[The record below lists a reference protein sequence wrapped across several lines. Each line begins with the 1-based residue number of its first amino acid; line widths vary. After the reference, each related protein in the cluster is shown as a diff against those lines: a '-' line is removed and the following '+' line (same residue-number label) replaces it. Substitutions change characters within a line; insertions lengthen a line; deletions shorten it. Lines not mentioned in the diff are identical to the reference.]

1 MASRTPLTVSPGTRT
16 SLMVRT
22 CEFAPVCVAPTT
34 VLVALPYGTNGR
46 PDPRGT
52 ITTSPLAES
61 PDGDRLNTIL
71 PLLPVAGLLYSPA
84 HFPAS
89 DARAPE
95 SPLIVIGVGFDAQA
109 NAIPANATT
118 QS

>member
-1 MASRTPLTVSPGTRT
+1 L
-16 SLMVRT
+16 
-22 CEFAPVCVAPTT
+22 APVCVAPIA
-34 VLVALPYGTNGR
+34 VFEAFPYGISGLPY
-46 PDPRGT
+46 PRGT

-61 PDGDRLNTIL
+61 REGERSNTML

-109 NAIPANATT
+109 SVIPANAPT

>member
-1 MASRTPLTVSPGTRT
+1 MPLTVSPATRT
-16 SLMVRT
+16 RLIVRT
-22 CEFAPVCVAPTT
+22 CESPPVCVAPSA
-34 VLVALPYGTNGR
+34 VFEALPYGTSGR
-46 PDPRGT
+46 PYPRGT
-52 ITTSPLAES
+52 ITTSPRAES
-61 PDGDRLNTIL
+61 PEGERLNTML

-95 SPLIVIGVGFDAQA
+95 SPLMVIGVGFDAQA
-109 NAIPANATT
+109 IVTTANAPT